1 MKKKKMTQAPKRR
14 NLVAKYA
21 RVFNRHGVHT
31 DRTKYNRKRKH
42 KNVEL
47 Y

>member
-1 MKKKKMTQAPKRR
+1 MKKKKQR

-21 RVFNRHGVHT
+21 RKVMRAVT
-31 DRTKYNRKRKH
+31 MRDRTKYNRKNKH
-42 KNVEL
+42 KGEEKCN

>member
-1 MKKKKMTQAPKRR
+1 MKKKKQR

-21 RVFNRHGVHT
+21 RQFVKAITMR
-31 DRTKYNRKRKH
+31 DKTKYNRKNKH
-42 KNVEL
+42 KGEEKCN